1 MIPSERAHLHVAAIS
16 HPGMSGK
23 NNEDRYGVSAFRLN
37 SGTSESSVFA
47 VVADGIGGHRAGEIA
62 AELAVETISQ
72 IVSESDAAQPVQTL
86 QDAIV
91 RASQIIHDKA
101 DADPSRKG
109 MGSTCA
115 SVWVIG
121 DRLYTAS
128 VGDSR
133 IYLIRGRL
141 IQQLTT
147 DHTWVQEAIDNGVL
161 KPDQARD
168 HPNAHVIRR
177 YLGSRQP
184 AVPDFRLHLKNG
196 ENDAHAEANQGM
208 RLVPG
213 DRLVLCSDGL
223 TDLVDDDEILNELRS
238 KRVEDALDNLVEL
251 ANQRGG
257 HDNITIVTLSVPT
270 AAQLT
275 ALRASPA
282 PSRRWVPA
290 CALIASLM
298 IVGALIFAGGYWYL
312 NRPIDEPTVLPTA
325 TLALES
331 TLFPGSPQP
340 EEPPVLAPGSAMTGT
355 PAIFEST
362 ATPTRFSEST
372 QGPASPRPTA
382 TPGSFFT
389 LTPWPTNTGSP

>member
-1 MIPSERAHLHVAAIS
+1 VIPSERAHLHVAAIS

-37 SGTSESSVFA
+37 SGTAKPSVFA

-72 IVSESDAAQPVQTL
+72 IISESDASQPIQTL

-91 RASQIIHDKA
+91 HASQVIHDKA

-141 IQQLTT
+141 IRQLTT

-196 ENDAHAEANQGM
+196 ENDAHAEANQGT

-213 DRLVLCSDGL
+213 DQLILCSDGL
-223 TDLVDDDEILNELRS
+223 TDLVDDSEIFNELRN
-238 KRVEDALDNLVEL
+238 RPVDNALKNLVEL

-270 AAQLT
+270 ASQLSSLH
-275 ALRASPA
+275 AA
-282 PSRRWVPA
+282 PRPRRSWAPA
-290 CALIASLM
+290 CMAVASLM
-298 IVGALIFAGGYWYL
+298 VIGILIFAGGYWYL
-312 NRPIDEPTVLPTA
+312 NRPIGESTPLPTS

-331 TLFPGSPQP
+331 TLFPEPTQAGP
-340 EEPPVLAPGSAMTGT
+340 PPVLAPGPAMSPT
-355 PAIFEST
+355 PVSFEET
-362 ATPTRFSEST
+362 ATPTLIAVNT
-372 QGPASPRPTA
+372 QGPLASPTA
-382 TPGSFFT
+382 APGSFFT